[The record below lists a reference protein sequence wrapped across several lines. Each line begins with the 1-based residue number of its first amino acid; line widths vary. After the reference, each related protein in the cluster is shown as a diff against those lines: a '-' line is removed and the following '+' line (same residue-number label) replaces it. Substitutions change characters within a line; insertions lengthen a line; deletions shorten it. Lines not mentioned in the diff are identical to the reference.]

1 MTLAEKMRTKIIAFA
16 QISLFQKQ
24 VIAGSKMDLF
34 PGHSNATD
42 SSKVSVVGDVDGMTA
57 LLLPACATLLLA
69 ALALL
74 LAMSERWPRAVASA
88 MLAVFL
94 ILAAFILTYG
104 LQDEPPVTFA

>member
-1 MTLAEKMRTKIIAFA
+1 
-16 QISLFQKQ
+16 
-24 VIAGSKMDLF
+24 MDLF
-34 PGHSNATD
+34 PGQSNATD
-42 SSKVSVVGDVDGMTA
+42 SKVSVLGDIDGLTT

>member
-1 MTLAEKMRTKIIAFA
+1 MIGFA

-34 PGHSNATD
+34 PGQSNATD
-42 SSKVSVVGDVDGMTA
+42 SKVSVLGDIDGLTT